1 MQVRLVL
8 FFNKVRHLNLGG
20 CTRYNFNRMNVLLIT
35 PSRIVRDIFISELI
49 PRGLMVSWEETIEGA
64 VSKVKEKKLSYDVV
78 VVEVISK
85 YDATSFISLIK
96 TVLPTSAVV
105 VYTEIRSPKE
115 VYEYLK
121 LGVSGFLVKPLDR
134 ASIFK
139 VIEKAYINTK
149 GAPPERKVV
158 RVQFQPG
165 EGSIEFVSSK
175 GIRVIGSIV
184 DISIGGC
191 AFNYVDKFKDVFS
204 EGEEI
209 RNARLIF
216 RDSDTEVSGV
226 IKAKI
231 PEKNLAVFLFST
243 LTPDNIQKI
252 SKEIF
257 VKTSL

>member
-1 MQVRLVL
+1 
-8 FFNKVRHLNLGG
+8 
-20 CTRYNFNRMNVLLIT
+20 MNVLLIT

-49 PRGLMVSWEETIEGA
+49 PRGLTVSWEETIEEA
-64 VSKVKEKKLSYDVV
+64 ISKVKEKKLSYDVI

-96 TVLPTSAVV
+96 TILPTSAIVL
-105 VYTEIRSPKE
+105 YAELKNPKE
-115 VYEYLK
+115 VYDYLK
-121 LGVSGFLVKPLDR
+121 LGVSGFLVKPLDKS
-134 ASIFK
+134 SIFK

-158 RVQFQPG
+158 RVQFNPG
-165 EGSIEFVSSK
+165 EGSIEFTSSK
-175 GIRVIGSIV
+175 GIRVIGNIV
-184 DISIGGC
+184 DLSIGGC
-191 AFNYVDKFKDVFS
+191 AFSYVDKFKEAFS

-209 RNARLIF
+209 KSTRLIF
-216 RDSDTEVSGV
+216 RDSETEVTGV
-226 IKAKI
+226 IKTKI